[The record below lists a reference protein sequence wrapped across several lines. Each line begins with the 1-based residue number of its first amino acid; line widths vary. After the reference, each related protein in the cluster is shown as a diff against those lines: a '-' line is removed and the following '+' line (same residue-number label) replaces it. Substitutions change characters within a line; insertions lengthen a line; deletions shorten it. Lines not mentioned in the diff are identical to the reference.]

1 MRRKKKVIF
10 LSSSLIVIA
19 FCLIFLGVNISTRRI
34 ENKDYNTKSVKKYGC
49 EFTRTYRVYAVYES
63 NDKSYFYV
71 TIRGF
76 QNEDIQTIKIS
87 KNVNKELIPG
97 KNYEFKFKQNDNIP
111 EDGILN
117 IYNNSDI
124 VSIKETTSEG
134 NSQINENF
142 CN

>member
-1 MRRKKKVIF
+1 MRRRKRIF
-10 LSSSLIVIA
+10 LSSSLIIISL
-19 FCLIFLGVNISTRRI
+19 CLIILGVNISTRRVDSR
-34 ENKDYNTKSVKKYGC
+34 DYNTKSVKKYGC

-76 QNEDIQTIKIS
+76 QNEDIQTIKVS
-87 KNVNKELIPG
+87 KNISNELISG
-97 KNYEFKFKQNDNIP
+97 KNYEFKFKQNDSIA
-111 EDGILN
+111 EDNILN

-124 VSIKETTSEG
+124 VSIKETNSEG
-134 NSQINENF
+134 NKQLNENF